1 MAASPQISEQEWAV
15 WRRFYAMRR
24 QLDRALEQQL
34 QGDSG
39 ISGPDYEILV
49 ALFDAP
55 DRKLRAREL
64 AEIIGWEKS
73 RISHQVSRMETRGLV
88 ERTECETDL
97 RGTWIGMTNEGKRT
111 IFRAMRNHHDAIRR
125 FFFDVLTDEEKEL
138 VSAASGKV
146 LDAINPAACEVA
158 ESIEARR
165 A

>member
-111 IFRAMRNHHDAIRR
+111 IFRAMRNHNETIRQY
-125 FFFDVLTDEEKEL
+125 FFDVLGADEQAL
-138 VSAASGKV
+138 LHDASNKV
-146 LDAINPAACEVA
+146 LEAINPEACEIVD
-158 ESIEARR
+158 ELGQQR